1 MDYHMRNHSRRD
13 NMDNNVQAVQKKD
26 ELSGWQKTK
35 AVLKKVSKV
44 IDIVLTV
51 LYRLRKVFMAIPV
64 VYYAIKLAQYNMEHL
79 PSVVG
84 VNMQSNGIFTEMIS
98 RDVAVMGP
106 LVITGACLVLMFF
119 SRKALYTWAISIFTL
134 VLPIILLI
142 SNRYPA

>member
-1 MDYHMRNHSRRD
+1 
-13 NMDNNVQAVQKKD
+13 MDNNVQTVQKND
-26 ELSGWQKTK
+26 ERSGWQKTK
-35 AVLKKVSKV
+35 DVLKKISDV
-44 IDIVLTV
+44 IDIILTV

-84 VNMQSNGIFTEMIS
+84 LNMQANGIFTEMIS

-106 LVITGACLVLMFF
+106 LAITGFCLLLMFF

-134 VLPIILLI
+134 ILPIILLI

>member
-1 MDYHMRNHSRRD
+1 
-13 NMDNNVQAVQKKD
+13 MDNNVQAVQKKD

>member
-1 MDYHMRNHSRRD
+1 
-13 NMDNNVQAVQKKD
+13 MDNNVQTVQKKD
-26 ELSGWQKTK
+26 ERTGWQKTRS
-35 AVLKKVSKV
+35 VLKKISDV
-44 IDIVLTV
+44 IDIILTV

-64 VYYAIKLAQYNMEHL
+64 VYYAIKIAQYNMEHL

>member
-1 MDYHMRNHSRRD
+1 ME
-13 NMDNNVQAVQKKD
+13 NNVQTVQKKD
-26 ELSGWQKTK
+26 ERTGWQKTK
-35 AVLKKVSKV
+35 AVLKKISDV
-44 IDIVLTV
+44 IDIILTV

-64 VYYAIKLAQYNMEHL
+64 VYVVIKLAQYNMENL

-84 VNMQSNGIFTEMIS
+84 INMQSNGIFTEMIS

-106 LVITGACLVLMFF
+106 LVVTGFCLVLMFF

-134 VLPIILLI
+134 VLPILLLV

>member
-1 MDYHMRNHSRRD
+1 
-13 NMDNNVQAVQKKD
+13 MDNNIQAVQKKD

>member
-1 MDYHMRNHSRRD
+1 MDRHLRNRSRRD

-35 AVLKKVSKV
+35 AVLKKISNV

>member
-1 MDYHMRNHSRRD
+1 ME
-13 NMDNNVQAVQKKD
+13 NNVQTVQKKD
-26 ELSGWQKTK
+26 ERTGWQKTK
-35 AVLKKVSKV
+35 AVLKKISDV
-44 IDIVLTV
+44 IDIILTV

-64 VYYAIKLAQYNMEHL
+64 VYVAIKLAQYNMENL

-84 VNMQSNGIFTEMIS
+84 INMQSNGIFTEMIS

-106 LVITGACLVLMFF
+106 LVVTGFCLVLMFF

-134 VLPIILLI
+134 VLPILLLV

>member
-1 MDYHMRNHSRRD
+1 
-13 NMDNNVQAVQKKD
+13 MDNNVQTVQKND
-26 ELSGWQKTK
+26 ERSGWQKTK
-35 AVLKKVSKV
+35 AVLKKISDV
-44 IDIVLTV
+44 IDIILTV

-84 VNMQSNGIFTEMIS
+84 LNMQANGIFTEMIS

-106 LVITGACLVLMFF
+106 LAITGFCLLLMFF

-134 VLPIILLI
+134 ILPIILLI

>member
-1 MDYHMRNHSRRD
+1 ME
-13 NMDNNVQAVQKKD
+13 NNVQTVQKK
-26 ELSGWQKTK
+26 EEQTGWQKTK
-35 AVLKKVSKV
+35 VILKKIRDV

-64 VYYAIKLAQYNMEHL
+64 VYFAIKLAQYNMENL

-106 LVITGACLVLMFF
+106 LAITGACLLLMFF

-134 VLPIILLI
+134 VLPILLLI

>member
-1 MDYHMRNHSRRD
+1 MRNDSRRD
-13 NMDNNVQAVQKKD
+13 NMDNNVQTVQKKD
-26 ELSGWQKTK
+26 ERTGWQKTRS
-35 AVLKKVSKV
+35 VLKKISDV
-44 IDIVLTV
+44 IDIILTV

-64 VYYAIKLAQYNMEHL
+64 VYYAIKIAQYNMEHL

>member
-1 MDYHMRNHSRRD
+1 
-13 NMDNNVQAVQKKD
+13 MDNNVQAVQKKD

-35 AVLKKVSKV
+35 IVLKKISNV

-84 VNMQSNGIFTEMIS
+84 INMQSNGIFTEMIS

-106 LVITGACLVLMFF
+106 LVVTGACLVLMFF

>member
-1 MDYHMRNHSRRD
+1 ME
-13 NMDNNVQAVQKKD
+13 NNVQTVQKKD
-26 ELSGWQKTK
+26 ERTGWQKTK
-35 AVLKKVSKV
+35 AVLKKISDV
-44 IDIVLTV
+44 IDIILTV

-64 VYYAIKLAQYNMEHL
+64 VYVAIKLAQYNMENL

-84 VNMQSNGIFTEMIS
+84 INMQSNGIFTEMIS

-106 LVITGACLVLMFF
+106 LVITGFCLVLMFF

-134 VLPIILLI
+134 VLPILLLV